1 MAIEY
6 PDNELLCYVGG
17 KHCND
22 CLHITPDETL
32 RKHTYVK
39 TWCGKR
45 STLRMFDTK
54 FTLRVFVHEPE
65 RICKTCLKIA
75 KARWKKEHGL
85 EE

>member
-1 MAIEY
+1 MPEHY

-22 CLHITPDETL
+22 CLHITPDDSTH
-32 RKHTYVK
+32 RNTVK
-39 TWCGKR
+39 TACGR
-45 STLRMFDTK
+45 SNSLRMFDAG

-65 RICKTCLKIA
+65 RICKACLKLA
-75 KARWKKEHGL
+75 KSRRRL